1 MKTRLHKRPPTSD
14 VSKERGR
21 KEKSLP
27 PSDHR
32 ICRIASVSKM
42 SPHTFRIAT
51 LVVALISPAL
61 ADELP
66 KLPVPL
72 YETREEHDRNGIG
85 KFFLG
90 REIAHVMG
98 HQAADWLERPE
109 REEEEKTDV
118 MIDALKFREGEVVA
132 DIGCGSGYISRR
144 IAKKIGAKGVVYG
157 VDIQQ
162 EMLDLLAKRMAM
174 FRIENVKP
182 IMGDVTDPKLPPES
196 CDTMIMVDVY
206 HEFDQPYEMI
216 ANMVKALKR
225 GGRIVFVEF
234 RKEDPNVR
242 IKEVHRMSEAQ
253 VKKEM
258 ALHSLEWVET
268 IGVLP
273 IQHIIVFRK
282 K

>member
-1 MKTRLHKRPPTSD
+1 
-14 VSKERGR
+14 
-21 KEKSLP
+21 
-27 PSDHR
+27 
-32 ICRIASVSKM
+32 M
-42 SPHTFRIAT
+42 STPTFRTA
-51 LVVALISPAL
+51 LLLAALIAPAL
-61 ADELP
+61 ADDLP
-66 KLPVPL
+66 KPPDPL
-72 YETREEHDRNGIG
+72 YETREQHDRNGIG
-85 KFFLG
+85 KFFMG

-132 DIGCGSGYISRR
+132 DIGCGSGYIARR
-144 IAKKIGAKGVVYG
+144 IAKKIGTTGIVYG

-182 IMGDVTDPKLPPES
+182 IMGEVTDPKLPPES
-196 CDTMIMVDVY
+196 CDTMVMVDVY

-216 ANMVKALKR
+216 GNMVKALKK

-234 RKEDPNVR
+234 RKEDPKVP
-242 IKEVHRMSEAQ
+242 IKEVHKMSEAQ

-258 ALHSLEWVET
+258 SLHPLEWVET

>member
-1 MKTRLHKRPPTSD
+1 MFRHAAAFLCLA
-14 VSKERGR
+14 
-21 KEKSLP
+21 SL
-27 PSDHR
+27 
-32 ICRIASVSKM
+32 
-42 SPHTFRIAT
+42 
-51 LVVALISPAL
+51 AL
-61 ADELP
+61 AEPAP
-66 KLPVPL
+66 KPDPL
-72 YETREEHDRNGIG
+72 YETRAAHDPSGIG
-85 KFFLG
+85 KFFMG

-118 MIDALKFREGEVVA
+118 MIDALKFREGEIVA

-144 IAKKIGAKGVVYG
+144 IAKKIGATGIVYG

-174 FRIENVKP
+174 FRIGNVKP

-206 HEFDQPYEMI
+206 HEFDQPYEMTT
-216 ANMVKALKR
+216 NMVKALKK

-234 RKEDPNVR
+234 RKEDPTVP
-242 IKEVHRMSEAQ
+242 IKEVHKMSEAQ

-258 ALHSLEWVET
+258 SLHSLEWVET
-268 IGVLP
+268 IEKLP
-273 IQHIIVFRK
+273 WQHIIVFRK

>member
-1 MKTRLHKRPPTSD
+1 MSTHTR
-14 VSKERGR
+14 
-21 KEKSLP
+21 
-27 PSDHR
+27 
-32 ICRIASVSKM
+32 RIA
-42 SPHTFRIAT
+42 ILLA
-51 LVVALISPAL
+51 ALISPAR

-66 KLPVPL
+66 KPPVPL

-85 KFFLG
+85 KFFMG

-118 MIDALKFREGEVVA
+118 MIDALKFREGEIVA

-144 IAKKIGAKGVVYG
+144 IAKKIGATGIVYG

-174 FRIENVKP
+174 FRIGNVKP
-182 IMGDVTDPKLPPES
+182 VMGEVTDPKLPPES

-216 ANMVKALKR
+216 GNMVKALKK

-234 RKEDPNVR
+234 RKEDPNVP
-242 IKEVHRMSEAQ
+242 IKEVHKMSEAQ

-258 ALHSLEWVET
+258 SLHPLEWVET

>member
-1 MKTRLHKRPPTSD
+1 MPAHFP
-14 VSKERGR
+14 
-21 KEKSLP
+21 
-27 PSDHR
+27 
-32 ICRIASVSKM
+32 RIALLL
-42 SPHTFRIAT
+42 T
-51 LVVALISPAL
+51 ALTSPAF

-66 KLPVPL
+66 KPPDPL

-85 KFFLG
+85 KFFMG

-109 REEEEKTDV
+109 REEEEKTDA

-144 IAKKIGAKGVVYG
+144 ISKKIGTKGVVYG
-157 VDIQQ
+157 VEIQQ

-174 FRIENVKP
+174 FRIGNVKP
-182 IMGDVTDPKLPPES
+182 VMGEVTDPKLPVES

-216 ANMVKALKR
+216 GNMVKALKR

-234 RKEDPNVR
+234 RKEDANVP
-242 IKEVHRMSEAQ
+242 IKEVHKMSEAQ

-258 ALHSLEWVET
+258 SLHSLEWVET

-273 IQHIIVFRK
+273 MQHIIVFRK